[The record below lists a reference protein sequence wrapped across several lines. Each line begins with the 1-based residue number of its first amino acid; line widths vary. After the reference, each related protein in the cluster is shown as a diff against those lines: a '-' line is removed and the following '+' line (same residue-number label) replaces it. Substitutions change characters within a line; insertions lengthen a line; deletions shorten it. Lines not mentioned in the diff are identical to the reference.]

1 MGGARFVDVREQ
13 LGVQQQDIG
22 ADDELDDSSDSEAE
36 GDDAQDMLEDFIE
49 LDDFIGDIVGHPD
62 EMEVDLDDASSDLG
76 AVDDELHIEL
86 DDLHQQHDKEEEQFD
101 GSLGGVT
108 SASSQDEVLSD
119 SDPATP
125 EGYYD
130 QLAENL
136 EAEEL
141 AAAADLD

>member
-1 MGGARFVDVREQ
+1 M
-13 LGVQQQDIG
+13 QQQDIG
-22 ADDELDDSSDSEAE
+22 ADDELSDSSDSEAE
-36 GDDAQDMLEDFIE
+36 EDDVQDMLEDVIE
-49 LDDFIGDIVGHPD
+49 LDDFIGDIVGPPD
-62 EMEVDLDDASSDLG
+62 EMEEDLDDASSDLG
-76 AVDDELHIEL
+76 VVDDELHMDL
-86 DDLHQQHDKEEEQFD
+86 DDLHQQHDEEEEQFD
-101 GSLGGVT
+101 GSLGGIT

-130 QLAENL
+130 QLGEDL